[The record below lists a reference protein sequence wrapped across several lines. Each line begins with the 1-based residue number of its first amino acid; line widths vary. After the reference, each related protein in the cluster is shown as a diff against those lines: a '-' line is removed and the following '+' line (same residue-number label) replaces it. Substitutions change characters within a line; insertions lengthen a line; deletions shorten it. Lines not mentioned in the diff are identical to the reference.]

1 MRNFNTN
8 QTRHFY
14 TDKIAVNG
22 VTTSVEVESVK
33 PEATADAVALFFKG
47 TNADGLPYRSDLV
60 PIDKIVS
67 LKKTPAS
74 AMATP
79 LMKHTITINTD
90 EFADVA
96 ALAGKLLKLS
106 ITVHQV
112 FDYDDSNS
120 ITFTVEHKVA
130 ATETAANFYKALAD
144 AVKAAMPTPDSQ
156 YPYFTVE
163 SSATGLVLTEAP
175 QKYVRG
181 KLTGEPVHFSVSF
194 GIAQAS
200 YLDDADVAWG
210 VDTVE
215 KSDKTVPA
223 NYVLADLEYFAF
235 GERGDY
241 FRGNNWPNNVEPTYA
256 INPKSTDAYSVL
268 TVEYY
273 WAGNAENVQKSPRLI
288 QVAAVD
294 VDAMYNKIVALLPPT
309 NASVA
314 KAIADAKLGA

>member
-14 TDKIAVNG
+14 TDKIALDG
-22 VTTSVEVESVK
+22 VTTSAELASVK
-33 PEATADAVALFFKG
+33 PDASADAVALFIKG
-47 TNADGLPYRSDLV
+47 VNADGLQYRSDLV
-60 PIDKIVS
+60 YLDKIVS

-79 LMKHTITINTD
+79 LMKHTVTVNAA
-90 EFADVA
+90 EFATVS
-96 ALAGKLLKLS
+96 ALAGKTVKLS

-120 ITFTVEHKVA
+120 VTFTVEHKVA
-130 ATETAANFYKALAD
+130 AKETAATFYAALAD
-144 AVKAAMPTPDSQ
+144 AVKKSMPKPDKN

-163 SSATGLVLTEAP
+163 SSEAGLVLTEAA

-194 GIAQAS
+194 GLAQAS
-200 YLDDADVAWG
+200 YTDDADVAWG
-210 VDTVE
+210 VDAVE
-215 KSDKTVPA
+215 KSGKTVPA
-223 NYVLADLEYFAF
+223 NYVLADLEYFAY

-241 FRGNNWPNNVEPTYA
+241 YRGNNWPNNFEPTYA
-256 INPKSTDAYSVL
+256 INPKSTAEYSVV
-268 TVEYY
+268 TVEYF
-273 WAGNAENVQKSPRLI
+273 WAGDAENVQKSPRLI

-294 VDAMYNKIVALLPPT
+294 VDALYNGIVALLPPT

-314 KAIADAKLGA
+314 KAIEAAKVQP